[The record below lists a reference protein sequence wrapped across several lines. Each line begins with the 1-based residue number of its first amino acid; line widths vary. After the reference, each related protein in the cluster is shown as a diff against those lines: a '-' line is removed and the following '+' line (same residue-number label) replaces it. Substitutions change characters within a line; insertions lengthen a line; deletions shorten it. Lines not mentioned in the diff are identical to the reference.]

1 MTDGIEMS
9 FPKVVFDK
17 FKINAEEV
25 EYCSMAKCYYFKG
38 HVSVRDYITDE
49 LLFEL
54 PPMDKQMHDLYGVK
68 CAILAYLIGHEDGRC
83 EGLEEGMDCM
93 KRKFQQ
99 FVSAFS
105 MEDNND

>member
-1 MTDGIEMS
+1 MTEDIEMIL
-9 FPKVVFDK
+9 PKIVFDK
-17 FKINAEEV
+17 FKITADEV
-25 EYCSMAKCYYFKG
+25 EYCSMARDYYLKG
-38 HVSVRDYITDE
+38 TVSVRDHITDE

-54 PPMDKQMHDLYGVK
+54 PPMDKQMHDVYGVK
-68 CAILAYLIGHEDGRC
+68 CAILAYLIGHEEGRC
-83 EGLEEGMDCM
+83 DGLEEGMDCM